1 MIVRPADRADLQTVQ
16 AIYAIEV
23 LEGTASFETA
33 PPDVDEIGRRYQSV
47 LDAGL
52 PYVVADLD
60 GRIGGYAYAAPYR
73 TRPAYHLTVE
83 NSVYVARDSRG
94 RGIGSVLLETVIERS
109 TAAGKRQMV
118 AVIGDSANHGS
129 IRLHEKAGFRLVGNL
144 EDVGFKFGRFIDT
157 VIMQRSLCNDR
168 AIG

>member
-1 MIVRPADRADLQTVQ
+1 MIRPAERTDLQAVQ
-16 AIYAIEV
+16 EIYALEV
-23 LEGTASFETA
+23 LEGTASFETT
-33 PPDVDEIGRRYQSV
+33 PPDVVEMERRYQSV

-52 PYVVADLD
+52 PYVVAEVG
-60 GRIGGYAYAAPYR
+60 GRIGGYAYAGPYR

-94 RGIGSVLLETVIERS
+94 CGIGMALLESVIERS
-109 TAAGKRQMV
+109 TAAGKREMV

-144 EDVGFKFGRFIDT
+144 EGVGFKFGRFIDT
-157 VIMQRSLCNDR
+157 VLMQRSLAGDA
-168 AIG
+168 AIGG